1 LALLTETM
9 PKDHY
14 RTLGISPQ
22 SGPDEIRKSYR
33 SLVKRYHP
41 DRHPDDKAVQAQF
54 REIQEAYETLTDPV
68 LRDAWLQERW
78 LLASQG
84 LSTTTMPILTATDI
98 LRRLI
103 VIERGFAA
111 EDPWRTDRDSRMRRI
126 TELLSTQNMEIL
138 KQDPEQLDGVG
149 ETIVRCSKHLEA
161 AGVDNL
167 IDLTKELM
175 PADHPALAA
184 LKRIHSEK
192 KADARWNRWK
202 PLVLLILALLGCL
215 LIARMA

>member
-1 LALLTETM
+1 M

-22 SGPDEIRKSYR
+22 SGPEEIRKSYR

-41 DRHPDDKAVQAQF
+41 DRHPDDRAVQAHF
-54 REIQEAYETLTDPV
+54 REIQEAYETLTDPL

-84 LSTTTMPILTATDI
+84 LQTTTMPVLTATDI
-98 LRRLI
+98 LKHLL

-111 EDPWRTDRDSRMRRI
+111 EDPWRSDRSSRIRKI
-126 TELLSTQNMEIL
+126 TELLSPENVEIL
-138 KQDPEQLDGVG
+138 KQDAKQLDGVA
-149 ETIVRCSKHLEA
+149 ETILRCGKHLETR
-161 AGVDNL
+161 GLDQL
-167 IDLTKELM
+167 IGLTKTLIAE
-175 PADHPALAA
+175 DHPALAS
-184 LKRIHSEK
+184 LHRIHAEK
-192 KADARWNRWK
+192 KSEERWNKWK
-202 PLVLLILALLGCL
+202 PLVLLTLALIGCL

>member
-1 LALLTETM
+1 M

-41 DRHPDDKAVQAQF
+41 DRHPDDRAVHAQF
-54 REIQEAYETLTDPV
+54 REIQEAYETLTDPL

-84 LSTTTMPILTATDI
+84 LSTSTMPILTATDI
-98 LRRLI
+98 LKRLL

-111 EDPWRTDRDSRMRRI
+111 EDPWRADRISRIRKI
-126 TELLSTQNMEIL
+126 SELLSPENMDIL
-138 KQDPEQLDGVG
+138 KQDAEQMDGVA
-149 ETIVRCSKHLEA
+149 ETIIRCGKHLETE
-161 AGVDNL
+161 GLDHL
-167 IDLTKELM
+167 IVLTKTLIAE
-175 PADHPALAA
+175 DHPALAS
-184 LKRIHSEK
+184 LHRIYAEK
-192 KADARWNRWK
+192 KSEERWNKWK
-202 PLVLLILALLGCL
+202 PLVLLTLALIGCL

>member
-1 LALLTETM
+1 MLIEPM

-41 DRHPDDKAVQAQF
+41 DRHPDDRAVQAHF

-84 LSTTTMPILTATDI
+84 LLNATLPLLTASDI
-98 LRRLI
+98 LKRLL

-111 EDPWRTDRDSRMRRI
+111 EDPWRADRGSRIRRI
-126 TELLSTQNMEIL
+126 SEHLNQQHIEILRQSPEELDPVADTLVRCGRHLDTHGLELLSEL
-138 KQDPEQLDGVG
+138 L
-149 ETIVRCSKHLEA
+149 
-161 AGVDNL
+161 
-167 IDLTKELM
+167 KELL
-175 PADHPALAA
+175 PEEH
-184 LKRIHSEK
+184 
-192 KADARWNRWK
+192 KAFASLNQLMTDQKIEARWARWK
-202 PLVLLILALLGCL
+202 PIVLLTIALLCCL